1 MHLSVSGVFSLF
13 EVLRVPNIYVV
24 LDQKTLGVVRC
35 IVGPPL
41 GTGWSAQWHDILHEW
56 NMRVDHWSHASGISS
71 WSKKCMTQY
80 WNFAFYIAN
89 LPAERWV
96 RRTLAWQPR
105 PTYPPRGQ
113 NWDAKIGNVLQV
125 QGCVHMGNCCEKCGP
140 MGLSFAVFPGFE
152 LHVVISSTFSERCL
166 YLVQFL
172 HFWLYVFLFS
182 ASAVTLGSPA
192 LELTR
197 AFMYYGSDK
206 YICRPG
212 WPNSQVGNGNQVV
225 VV

>member
-1 MHLSVSGVFSLF
+1 MTFSFENLF
-13 EVLRVPNIYVV
+13 VV
-24 LDQKTLGVVRC
+24 LWGVHRAEIGQRNGM
-35 IVGPPL
+35 IVC
-41 GTGWSAQWHDILHEW
+41 
-56 NMRVDHWSHASGISS
+56 MSGIRAP
-71 WSKKCMTQY
+71 CH
-80 WNFAFYIAN
+80 WNFFLVKKIHDSIPEFASHIAN

-96 RRTLAWQPR
+96 RRTLAWKPR

-125 QGCVHMGNCCEKCGP
+125 QGCVQMGNCCEKCGP

-166 YLVQFL
+166 YLVQFW

-212 WPNSQVGNGNQVV
+212 WPNSQGGNGNQVV